1 MQSKKKKL
9 LIVDDDEDILEF
21 LKVILEEEGYSVITT
36 DKDDYLE
43 KLHDDSLPDLIL
55 LDLLL
60 SGKDGREI
68 VAYLKMQENT
78 KHIPV
83 IMFSAHPNAQE
94 MSSNAGADDF
104 VAKPFEIDL
113 LLSKIA
119 KHLKWLQWLRDT
131 ISNKEVLERWN
142 KKTKQHN

>member
-9 LIVDDDEDILEF
+9 LVVDDEEDILDF
-21 LKVILEEEGYSVITT
+21 LKVLLEEEGYIVITT

-43 KLHDDSLPDLIL
+43 KLHNDIFPDLIL

-68 VAYLKMQENT
+68 VKYLKMQENT

-94 MSSNAGADDF
+94 MTRNAGADDF

-113 LLSKIA
+113 LLNKVA
-119 KHLKWLQWLRDT
+119 QYLK
-131 ISNKEVLERWN
+131 
-142 KKTKQHN
+142 

>member
-9 LIVDDDEDILEF
+9 LVVDDEEDILEF
-21 LKVILEEEGYSVITT
+21 LKVILEEEGYIVITT

-68 VAYLKMQENT
+68 VTHIKMQENT

-83 IMFSAHPNAQE
+83 IMFSAHPNAQA
-94 MSSNAGADDF
+94 MTRNAGADDF
-104 VAKPFEIDL
+104 VAKPFEIDQ

-119 KHLKWLQWLRDT
+119 QHLK
-131 ISNKEVLERWN
+131 
-142 KKTKQHN
+142 

>member
-1 MQSKKKKL
+1 MLTKKKKL
-9 LIVDDDEDILEF
+9 LVVDDEQDILEF
-21 LKVILEEEGYSVITT
+21 LKVILEEEGYTVVTT

-43 KLHDDSLPDLIL
+43 QLNNDTPPDLIL
-55 LDLLL
+55 LDMLL

-68 VAYLKMQENT
+68 VKYLKMQDST

-83 IMFSAHPNAQE
+83 IMFSAHPNAKESARQ
-94 MSSNAGADDF
+94 AGADDF

-119 KHLKWLQWLRDT
+119 QYLK
-131 ISNKEVLERWN
+131 
-142 KKTKQHN
+142 

>member
-1 MQSKKKKL
+1 MRSNKKKL
-9 LIVDDDEDILEF
+9 LVVDDEEDILEF
-21 LKVILEEEGYSVITT
+21 LRVILEEEGYIVITT

-43 KLHDDSLPDLIL
+43 KLHNDTFPDLIL

-68 VAYLKMQENT
+68 VKYLKMQENT

-94 MSSNAGADDF
+94 MTRNAGADDF
-104 VAKPFEIDL
+104 VAKPFEIDQL
-113 LLSKIA
+113 LNKIA
-119 KHLKWLQWLRDT
+119 QYLK
-131 ISNKEVLERWN
+131 
-142 KKTKQHN
+142 

>member
-1 MQSKKKKL
+1 MQHKKKKL
-9 LIVDDDEDILEF
+9 LVVDDEQDILAF
-21 LKVILEEEGYSVITT
+21 LKVILEDEGYIVVTT

-43 KLHDDSLPDLIL
+43 GLNDGTPPDLIL

-68 VAYLKMQENT
+68 VKHLKMQEET

-83 IMFSAHPNAQE
+83 IMFSAHPGAQE
-94 MSSNAGADDF
+94 ITRQAGADDF

-113 LLSKIA
+113 LLKKIA
-119 KHLKWLQWLRDT
+119 QY
-131 ISNKEVLERWN
+131 LE
-142 KKTKQHN
+142 

>member
-1 MQSKKKKL
+1 MLSKKKKL
-9 LIVDDDEDILEF
+9 LIVDDEEDILEF
-21 LKVILEEEGYSVITT
+21 LKVILEEEGYIVVTT

-43 KLHDDSLPDLIL
+43 KLQDDSLPDLIL

-68 VAYLKMQENT
+68 VTYLKMQENT

-83 IMFSAHPNAQE
+83 IMFSAHPNAQA
-94 MSSNAGADDF
+94 MSRNAGADDF

-113 LLSKIA
+113 LLNKIA
-119 KHLKWLQWLRDT
+119 KHLK
-131 ISNKEVLERWN
+131 
-142 KKTKQHN
+142 